1 MNSKMKN
8 CEYNSFFFLNFI
20 KIEETLLPSSLLKR
34 INEELFSDN
43 QITERNVEAFHLYFS
58 KLSLFHIKYRM
69 KYVQMKEKNNNKTFQ
84 DSLLKQ
90 SVIFLCLLMQFRN
103 NKKFETNFKYKI
115 NEKVRKIRKVY
126 AFIDDFI
133 TKLIKV
139 MYNTLS
145 ISNFKKIVKLFLLLS
160 KDNETSTN
168 KENLY
173 SFKIFLQTIYNIYI
187 HDRIDTTKDEIDF
200 IKENLHY
207 ILEKLLKVTEEPYN
221 PICRMYNPNIFLLS
235 KYPSYSRILF
245 SYSELIKVIKDEK
258 GRKEYKDLLIKILL
272 TIYNDSFHF
281 NTVIHPLVD
290 IMLNIT
296 NNMDSDEIAEN
307 KEDLIHSSFPINL
320 IERYLKEKESH
331 TELQSAILFNSHKDI
346 PKISVEELSKD
357 FIINAP
363 YDIFFSFHFIPKEN
377 QIYYPIFT
385 LKKGELPYISIEIMV
400 EKDVNNNTSYN
411 LKMNKTELLKV
422 LSPNQTLFVILKETK
437 KSGNLSH
444 FNIRSTEPPIIP
456 NIQVTVPIPNKS
468 DEEKFT
474 LTYGYDGESTFNGLL
489 GSLVITKQV
498 LKELD
503 INKLKLGK
511 YYEEYLFVNY
521 NEGAN
526 PKHDKIPKQIEKVYC
541 IIHPKMFQ
549 FVKFNDNVDD
559 NLRIND
565 NCLTEI
571 RNKINTFTSIFPTEE
586 ELQKKKS
593 IPLHVTVNGFFNK
606 YCHIVIEDKNINNF
620 INADGLNTLIFLAEY
635 QFQMAY
641 RIIER
646 EKESKDEMIAQM

>member
-258 GRKEYKDLLIKILL
+258 ERKEYKDLLIKILL

-422 LSPNQTLFVILKETK
+422 LSPNQTLFLILKETK
-437 KSGNLSH
+437 KSGDLSH
-444 FNIRSTEPPIIP
+444 FNICSTEPPIIH
-456 NIQVTVPIPNKS
+456 NIRVTVPIPNKS
-468 DEEKFT
+468 DKEKFT

-489 GSLVITKQV
+489 GSLVITKQ
-498 LKELD
+498 ELD
-503 INKLKLGK
+503 INKLGK

-526 PKHDKIPKQIEKVYC
+526 PEHDKIPKQIEKVYC

>member
-258 GRKEYKDLLIKILL
+258 ERKEYKDLLIKILL

-422 LSPNQTLFVILKETK
+422 LSPNQTLFLILKETK

-456 NIQVTVPIPNKS
+456 NIQVTVPILNKS

-498 LKELD
+498 QKELD
-503 INKLKLGK
+503 INKLGK
-511 YYEEYLFVNY
+511 YYEEYLFVNN

-526 PKHDKIPKQIEKVYC
+526 PEHDKIPKQIEKVYC

>member
-133 TKLIKV
+133 AKLIKV

-258 GRKEYKDLLIKILL
+258 ERKEYKDLLIKILL

-422 LSPNQTLFVILKETK
+422 LSPNQTLFLILKETK
-437 KSGNLSH
+437 KSGVLSN
-444 FNIRSTEPPIIP
+444 FNICSTEPPIIK

-498 LKELD
+498 QKELD

-511 YYEEYLFVNY
+511 YYEEYLFVNN

-526 PKHDKIPKQIEKVYC
+526 PEHDTIREQIEKVYC

>member
-258 GRKEYKDLLIKILL
+258 ERKEYKDLLIKILL

-498 LKELD
+498 QKELD
-503 INKLKLGK
+503 INKLGK
-511 YYEEYLFVNY
+511 YYEEYLFVNN

-526 PKHDKIPKQIEKVYC
+526 PEHDTIRKQIEKVYC

>member
-168 KENLY
+168 IENLY

-258 GRKEYKDLLIKILL
+258 ERKEYKDLLIKILL

-422 LSPNQTLFVILKETK
+422 LSPNQTLFLILKETK
-437 KSGNLSH
+437 SGVLSH
-444 FNIRSTEPPIIP
+444 FNIFSTEPPIIK

-468 DEEKFT
+468 DKEKFT

-498 LKELD
+498 QNELD

-526 PKHDKIPKQIEKVYC
+526 PEHDKIPKQIEKVYC

>member
-258 GRKEYKDLLIKILL
+258 ERKEYKDLLIKILL

-422 LSPNQTLFVILKETK
+422 LSPNQTLFLILKETK

-498 LKELD
+498 QKELD
-503 INKLKLGK
+503 INKLGK
-511 YYEEYLFVNY
+511 YYEEYPFVNY

-526 PKHDKIPKQIEKVYC
+526 PEHDTIRKQIEKVYC

>member
-258 GRKEYKDLLIKILL
+258 ERKEYKDLLIKILL

-422 LSPNQTLFVILKETK
+422 LSPNQTLFLILKETK

-498 LKELD
+498 QKELD
-503 INKLKLGK
+503 INKLGK
-511 YYEEYLFVNY
+511 YYEEYLFVNN

-526 PKHDKIPKQIEKVYC
+526 PEHDTIRKQIEKVYC

-565 NCLTEI
+565 NCLTAI

>member
-58 KLSLFHIKYRM
+58 KLSLFQIKYRM

-258 GRKEYKDLLIKILL
+258 ERKEYKDLLIKILL

-422 LSPNQTLFVILKETK
+422 LSPNQTFFLILKETK
-437 KSGNLSH
+437 KSGGLSH
-444 FNIRSTEPPIIP
+444 FNTEPPIIQ
-456 NIQVTVPIPNKS
+456 NIQVTVPTPNKS

-474 LTYGYDGESTFNGLL
+474 LTYGYDGESTLNGLL

-498 LKELD
+498 QKELD

-511 YYEEYLFVNY
+511 YYEEYLFVNN

-526 PKHDKIPKQIEKVYC
+526 PEHDTIRKQIEKVYC

>member
-258 GRKEYKDLLIKILL
+258 ERKEYKDLLIKILL

-357 FIINAP
+357 SIINAP

-385 LKKGELPYISIEIMV
+385 IKKGELPYISIEIMV

-422 LSPNQTLFVILKETK
+422 LSPNQTLFLILKETK

-489 GSLVITKQV
+489 GNLVITKQV
-498 LKELD
+498 QKELD
-503 INKLKLGK
+503 INKLGK
-511 YYEEYLFVNY
+511 YYEEYLFVNN

-526 PKHDKIPKQIEKVYC
+526 PEHDTIRKQIEKVYC

-571 RNKINTFTSIFPTEE
+571 RNKINITSIFPTEE